1 MNILEHNTEE
11 MLGLMDRSTKTQ
23 TKWDRSSPQRI
34 AAVSSGNDTI
44 QLAHGGG
51 GRLTRELIDHEIV
64 PRFGKGPLKG
74 LPDAAVLPPLGG
86 RPVFTT
92 DSFVVKPLEF
102 PGGNIGDLAVH
113 GTVNDIAVSGG
124 QPLWL
129 SVALILEEGL
139 PLSVLRRVLD
149 HIKCAADNCGVTV
162 ATGDTKVVARG
173 QGDGIFINTTG
184 IGLFDEWFTLGPSKI
199 QKGDSI
205 LVSGTLGDHGMAI
218 MGARESMRQSEG
230 LVSDSG
236 PVHRL
241 SQLASMYGNKIRYMR
256 DPTRGGVAT
265 VLNEVV
271 EGLQVGVELQ
281 EVDLPVSPAARA
293 LSDMFGI
300 DILHVASE
308 GRVLL
313 VCDPSVTDRLLKQW
327 RDLPEGRGAVQIG
340 TVTDDAGRVSLRT
353 CMGGRRLVDVPRGE
367 LLPRIC

>member
-1 MNILEHNTEE
+1 MNTSIGRACASRTAGLNWRTET
-11 MLGLMDRSTKTQ
+11 DRPTFQNSV
-23 TKWDRSSPQRI
+23 
-34 AAVSSGNDTI
+34 AAASSGHELI

-51 GRLTRELIDHEIV
+51 GRLTRDLIEKEIV

-74 LPDAAVLPPLGG
+74 LPDAAILPPLCG

-92 DSFVVKPLEF
+92 DSFVVHPVEF

-124 QPLWL
+124 KPLWL
-129 SVALILEEGL
+129 SVGLILEEGL
-139 PLSVLRRVLD
+139 SLAVLRRVLD
-149 HIKCAADNCGVTV
+149 HLKKAADACGVTV

-173 QGDGIFINTTG
+173 QGDGIFINTA
-184 IGLFDEWFTLGPSKI
+184 GLGVMDEWFTLGPRFI
-199 QKGDSI
+199 REGDAI

-218 MGARESMRQSEG
+218 MGARESMRNSEG
-230 LVSDSG
+230 LISDSG

-241 SQLASMYGNKIRYMR
+241 TALTSEYGEKIRYMR
-256 DPTRGGVAT
+256 DPTRGGVAA

-271 EGLQVGVELQ
+271 QEQDVGAELS
-281 EVDLPVSPAARA
+281 ETDLPVSPAARA

-313 VCDPSVTDRLLKQW
+313 ICDPKIADVILMKW
-327 RDLPEGRGAVQIG
+327 RELPEGRGATQIG
-340 TVTDDAGRVSLRT
+340 TVTGEAGRVTLRT
-353 CMGGRRLVDVPRGE
+353 CMGGARLVDVPRGE